1 MDLDDQ
7 LQKLVELTGRD
18 PGPEQDPQMSLGVY
32 QILNILLS
40 SIIIF
45 GALLSWWCIS
55 QNQQYPSVMF
65 SLYEECVF
73 IGPRLE
79 PLPAP
84 QPTFEHGGWSFSN
97 CSLLHKL
104 LITGQEEQVVS
115 RRGELN
121 RDLLSTTCGMD
132 RISKVRCKIG
142 LIKFLAHAG
151 TKQHRNSNVQLQEDH
166 YRLKI
171 QM

>member
-1 MDLDDQ
+1 MEMDVQ
-7 LQKLVELTGRD
+7 LQRLVELTGRD
-18 PGPEQDPQMSLGVY
+18 PDPEQDPQMSPGVY
-32 QILNILLS
+32 QILNPLLS

-84 QPTFEHGGWSFSN
+84 QPTFKHSSDYDGYPWTFSN

-104 LITGQEEQVVS
+104 LITGQGEQVVS

-121 RDLLSTTCGMD
+121 RDLLSSTCEFED
-132 RISKVRCKIG
+132 PFFNETFEEVI
-142 LIKFLAHAG
+142 
-151 TKQHRNSNVQLQEDH
+151 QHIYAESD
-166 YRLKI
+166 
-171 QM
+171 